1 MLSLFGSKTILGL
14 DIGSSSVKLIELES
28 SSGGYRMTRFGYAP
42 VPPEAI
48 VQGSFMN
55 ASAISD
61 AVREAYES
69 GGFKS
74 KDVSSSVSG
83 HSVIVKQISPLPK
96 RAIKLM
102 SSGVTH
108 SAAMQR
114 SPSFSRSSSSTK
126 MICFP

>member
-1 MLSLFGSKTILGL
+1 MFSLFGSKTILGL
-14 DIGSSSVKLIELES
+14 DIGASSVKLVELES
-28 SSGGYRMTRFGYAP
+28 SSGGYRMTRFGYAS

-74 KDVSSSVSG
+74 KDVASSVSG
-83 HSVIVKQISPLPK
+83 HSVIVKQISLPSQ
-96 RAIKLM
+96 RLVSPAAI
-102 SSGVTH
+102 VC
-108 SAAMQR
+108 
-114 SPSFSRSSSSTK
+114 PSLTQTVPPISIS
-126 MICFP
+126 IA